1 MTRTTPGSQRGVRG
15 WFALLPL
22 VHGAL
27 IGITILLLWAGL
39 GFNLWREHALGLRT
53 AQDDSRNL
61 VRAFAGN
68 ITRTVESV
76 DQTLL
81 LVREAVVRDGASL
94 DLGTWATRRAF
105 MNDLAVQIALIGP
118 DGIMLRSNLGTPS
131 GRIDLSDREHFRVHA
146 GTADDRLFISSPVLG
161 RVSGKWTIQFTR
173 KIIAPDG
180 GFAGVVVMSLDPY
193 YLSRFY
199 ESLDIG
205 NGEVFLANPDTNILL
220 ARAPTRADTIGKSL
234 PDDLVERLRRTA
246 TIGGFQ
252 TVSPTDGVERIVS
265 VARVQGYPLVVG
277 IGLSVEDAIAVY
289 RNNLPFVV
297 MAGITA
303 TGAILA
309 VGMLL
314 ILQRNRLLR
323 SRQALTATL
332 ENMSQGILMVDH
344 NGRVPVINQRA
355 FDLLGLPPELVGE
368 NTPFQDILD
377 WQFGTRE
384 FGPSVK
390 WDDKLATVLRSGG
403 ILPENTVYERAR
415 PNGTILEV
423 RTQSLPDGGAVRT
436 FTDITDRKRTEAD
449 LAMAR
454 DAAEAASRARSEF
467 VAVMSHEI
475 RTPLNGIIGVSGLL
489 LDMKPDATERQYLE
503 IVRDSGNHLLQIVN
517 DILDFSKLDAGRME
531 LEEVVFELPAMITGA
546 NELLATAARDS
557 GLDLGARIDPS
568 VPRMVRGDP
577 GRLRQILLNLIGN
590 GIKFTEAGGITV
602 HVSRRSAEPGL
613 VHLDFRVTDTG
624 IGIAPDK
631 IPFLFQ
637 RFSQVDSSVSR
648 QFGGTGLGLAIS
660 RALVEQMG
668 GRIEVESE
676 AGVGSTFR
684 FDVVLHEAPAASDPG
699 ETRDLEPA
707 VALPR
712 LRILVAEDNNT
723 NRIVVTSILK
733 RLGQHVDGVANGL
746 EAVQAVKTIP
756 YDLILMDVM
765 MPEMDGLTATREIR
779 ALGPAAAAIPVVGL
793 TANVQSKDK
802 DACLAAGMVGF
813 LTKPITSERLVQTIR
828 DVVSAW

>member
-1 MTRTTPGSQRGVRG
+1 MPRRGFRG
-15 WFALLPL
+15 WLAHLPL

-39 GFNLWREHALGLRT
+39 GFNLWREHALGLQA
-53 AQDDSRNL
+53 AQEDSRNL
-61 VRAFAGN
+61 VRAFAEN

-81 LVREAVVRDGASL
+81 LVRDAVVRDSTSL
-94 DLGTWATRRAF
+94 DLSTWATRRPF

-118 DGIMLRSNLGTPS
+118 DGIMLQSSLGTPS
-131 GRIDLSDREHFRVHA
+131 GRVDLSDREHFRVHL
-146 GTADDRLFISSPVLG
+146 GTTDDRLFISSPVLG
-161 RVSGKWTIQFTR
+161 RMSRKWTIQFTR

-180 GFAGVVVMSLDPY
+180 SFAGVVVMSLDPY

-199 ESLDIG
+199 ESLNIG
-205 NGEVFLANPDTNILL
+205 NGEVFLANPNTNILL
-220 ARAPTRADTIGKSL
+220 ARAPTRADTIGSTL
-234 PDDLVERLRRTA
+234 PAAVVEQLRRTT
-246 TIGGFQ
+246 TIGSHQ
-252 TVSPTDGVERIVS
+252 MASPTDGVERIVS
-265 VARVQGYPLVVG
+265 NARVQGYPLVVG
-277 IGLSVEDAIAVY
+277 VGLAVEDATAVY
-289 RNNLPFVV
+289 RNNLPYI
-297 MAGITA
+297 ITA
-303 TGAILA
+303 GVAATSAILA
-309 VGMLL
+309 VGL
-314 ILQRNRLLR
+314 ILVLQRNRLLR

-332 ENMSQGILMVDH
+332 ENISQGILMVDSH
-344 NGRVPVINQRA
+344 GRVAVINQRA
-355 FDLLGLPPELVGE
+355 FGLLGLPPELGGE
-368 NTPFQDILD
+368 NTPFRDILD

-384 FGPSVK
+384 FGAPDN
-390 WDDKLATVLRSGG
+390 WDDALATVLRSGG
-403 ILPENTVYERAR
+403 ILPMNTVYERAR

-423 RTQSLPDGGAVRT
+423 RTHSLPEGGAVRT

-489 LDMKPDATERQYLE
+489 LDMKPDATARQYLE
-503 IVRDSGNHLLQIVN
+503 IVRDSGNHLLQLVN

-531 LEEVVFELPAMITGA
+531 LEEVVFDLPTMITGA
-546 NELLATAARDS
+546 NELLATSARDK
-557 GLDLGARIDPS
+557 GLVLSAQIDPS
-568 VPRMVRGDP
+568 VPRMVRGDA
-577 GRLRQILLNLIGN
+577 GRLRQIILNLVGN
-590 GIKFTEAGGITV
+590 GIKFTEAGTIAV
-602 HVSRRSAEPGL
+602 HVAQRSAAPGL
-613 VHLDFRVTDTG
+613 VHLEFRVTDTG

-631 IPFLFQ
+631 VPFLFQ

-648 QFGGTGLGLAIS
+648 QFGGTGLGLAICRS
-660 RALVEQMG
+660 LVEQMG
-668 GRIEVESE
+668 GRIEVES
-676 AGVGSTFR
+676 GVGIGSAFR

-699 ETRDLEPA
+699 EARDLEPA

-779 ALGPAAAAIPVVGL
+779 ALGPAAAAIPVIGL

-813 LTKPITSERLVQTIR
+813 LTKPITSERLVQAIN
-828 DVVSAW
+828 DVLTTA